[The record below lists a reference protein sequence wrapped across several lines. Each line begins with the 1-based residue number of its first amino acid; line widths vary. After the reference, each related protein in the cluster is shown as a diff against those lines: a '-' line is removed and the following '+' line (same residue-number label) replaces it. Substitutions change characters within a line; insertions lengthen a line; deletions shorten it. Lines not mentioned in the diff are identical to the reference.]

1 MTPDKRVLVSG
12 VIPWQAIPTIS
23 VRRGELMA
31 YVWANGSLRR
41 ILVGYDGSVG
51 SEKAL
56 EAALA
61 LSDGTDSKVLVLSV
75 ARPSE
80 PESTESATT
89 LDAAREE
96 LKKALSRLRG
106 RVQQNGIQIET
117 QVAVGHPAEEILRNA
132 EQNQVDLIVVGH
144 RGISAIKELTLG
156 SISEHVLSHASC
168 AVLVTR

>member
-1 MTPDKRVLVSG
+1 MSN
-12 VIPWQAIPTIS
+12 
-23 VRRGELMA
+23 
-31 YVWANGSLRR
+31 VWTNGHLRR
-41 ILVGYDGSVG
+41 ILVGYDGSVE

-56 EAALA
+56 DVALA
-61 LSDGTDSKVLVLSV
+61 LSDGTHSKVLVLSV

-80 PESTESATT
+80 PESPGRAKT

-96 LKKALSRLRG
+96 LKQVLSRVRS

-117 QVAVGHPAEEILRNA
+117 QVAVGHPAEEILRKA

-168 AVLVTR
+168 PVMVTR

>member
-12 VIPWQAIPTIS
+12 VIPWQTILTIS
-23 VRRGELMA
+23 DRRGELMA
-31 YVWANGSLRR
+31 NVWTNGHLRR
-41 ILVGYDGSVG
+41 ILVGYDGSVE

-56 EAALA
+56 ETALA

-80 PESTESATT
+80 PESIGCAKT
-89 LDAAREE
+89 LDAAHEE
-96 LKKALSRLRG
+96 LKKVLSRLRC

-117 QVAVGHPAEEILRNA
+117 QVAVGHPAQEILRNA

-156 SISEHVLSHASC
+156 SISEHVLSHAPC
-168 AVLVTR
+168 PVMVTR